1 MPRRRSVNFKR
12 EIGTDLRYNSPLI
25 QKFINV
31 VMERGK
37 KDIARTIVY
46 DAIDVLAQKTNG
58 NKEQALLLF
67 NKAFTQIIPTIE
79 VRPRRVG
86 GSVYQVPREVP
97 ADRAKALAMRWLL
110 EAASKRSD
118 RDMGHRI
125 ARELLDAVEGRGNAV
140 KKKNDVHKMA
150 EANRAFSHYAW

>member
-97 ADRAKALAMRWLL
+97 ADRSKALAMRWLI
-110 EAASKRSD
+110 EAAKKRSD
-118 RDMGHRI
+118 RTMGQRI
-125 ARELLDAVEGRGNAV
+125 ARELLDATEGRGNAV